1 MKKSFITTFSI
12 FLLNVLVLFSC
23 SNDDC
28 YTPSENIIFEF
39 VNEND
44 ENLIEN
50 GFINS
55 SSFGINKII
64 DENRMIGIMGN
75 RIENNQLVLNSSISR
90 YDGPQYFMLILNT
103 KPAKLLYFHIVSSK
117 VQECN
122 AYNIHDVVFHDVKFY
137 KQDVTHYKIVL

>member
-1 MKKSFITTFSI
+1 MKKSFITSFSI
-12 FLLNVLVLFSC
+12 FLLSVLVLFSC

-55 SSFGINKII
+55 SSVAINKII

-90 YDGPQYFMLILNT
+90 YDGSQYFMLILNT

-117 VQECN
+117 VQKCN
-122 AYNIHDVVFHDVKFY
+122 AYNINDVFFDDVKFY